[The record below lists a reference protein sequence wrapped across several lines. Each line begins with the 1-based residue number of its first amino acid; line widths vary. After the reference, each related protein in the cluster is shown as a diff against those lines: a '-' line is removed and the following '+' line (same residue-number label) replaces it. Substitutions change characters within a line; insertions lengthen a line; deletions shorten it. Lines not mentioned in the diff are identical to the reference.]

1 MKREFLEGLGLA
13 KEAIDSIMAEHGKS
27 IETKKAE
34 VTNLNSTL
42 EDVKSQLAQRDKDLS
57 DLKKQADGNKDLQ
70 QKFTDLEAQYK
81 TDKEKLEKQ
90 VKETQQNSAIKLAL
104 AGKVHDADLVAS
116 LIDKGTIDITEDGK
130 ISKGL
135 DEQIKTLQESK
146 SFLFVSDKA
155 DPIKGI
161 IPGDG
166 KPGGDDG
173 KVTEGSIFAKAANE
187 SSKPAE
193 KSIWD

>member
-1 MKREFLEGLGLA
+1 MNREFLKCLGLE
-13 KEAIDSIMAEHGKS
+13 EAAIESIMAEHGRS
-27 IETKKAE
+27 VEAKKTE
-34 VTNLNSTL
+34 VTNLNTTL
-42 EDVKSQLAQRDKDLS
+42 EDVKGQLAQRDKDLS

-81 TDKEKLEKQ
+81 TEKETLEAK

-104 AGKVHDADLVAS
+104 AGKVHDADLVAN
-116 LIDKGTIDITEDGK
+116 LIDKGTIEITEDGK
-130 ISKGL
+130 VSKGL

-166 KPGGDDG
+166 KPGGDD
-173 KVTEGSIFAKAANE
+173 KVTVGSSFAKAANE
-187 SSKPAE
+187 SSKPVE
-193 KSIWD
+193 TTLWG